1 MGATSKQGEEHR
13 DESVFFPSAAEK
25 LPAVSSFFLA
35 SGGGWGAA
43 RCCARS
49 CSGTS
54 FSRATVISLSL
65 PLSLPYFYGR
75 GLRGEREKR
84 KPAFSEENATKSTSS
99 SSRSRGFRRGSSSRT
114 RRCERVSPS
123 HRPLSTSS
131 TKPNATAIPFANA
144 QLGGGNRGGGGG
156 GGG

>member
-35 SGGGWGAA
+35 PGGGGRLAA
-43 RCCARS
+43 APAAAQGLPFRELR
-49 CSGTS
+49 
-54 FSRATVISLSL
+54 FSLSL

>member
-35 SGGGWGAA
+35 SGGGGGSLLRPQLLRDFLFA
-43 RCCARS
+43 S
-49 CSGTS
+49 YGYL
-54 FSRATVISLSL
+54 SLS
-65 PLSLPYFYGR
+65 PSLSAVLYGR
-75 GLRGEREKR
+75 GLRGKREKR